1 MQTRPNIVEIIGV
14 PCDLGC
20 GLRGAN
26 VGPAMVRVAGL
37 ADRLE
42 EMSIRALDGGDVP
55 VPLRERLGRHTPS
68 NRELYISTIGQ
79 ICDELFARVHASLR
93 AGRFPLVLGGD
104 HSIAVGSIKGAA
116 DFCGQQSAH
125 LGLLWVDAHADMNT
139 PATSPSGNIHGM
151 PLSTVLGLGF
161 ERLVHV
167 GGVGPKLAPE
177 NVVLLGIRDLDRDER
192 SFVRETGIRYY
203 TMKDIDQR
211 GMYAVVRE
219 ALADL
224 TKRCAALHV
233 SFDLDAVD
241 PVYAPGVSTPVR
253 GGLTYREAHL
263 LLELVAE
270 VGLLRSMDL
279 VELNPMNDV
288 GHQTTRLCI
297 ELALSALGKAIV

>member
-1 MQTRPNIVEIIGV
+1 
-14 PCDLGC
+14 
-20 GLRGAN
+20 
-26 VGPAMVRVAGL
+26 
-37 ADRLE
+37 
-42 EMSIRALDGGDVP
+42 
-55 VPLRERLGRHTPS
+55 
-68 NRELYISTIGQ
+68 
-79 ICDELFARVHASLR
+79 
-93 AGRFPLVLGGD
+93 
-104 HSIAVGSIKGAA
+104 
-116 DFCGQQSAH
+116 

-139 PATSPSGNIHGM
+139 PATSVSGNIHGM

-167 GGVGPKLAPE
+167 GGVGPRLRPE
-177 NVVLLGIRDLDRDER
+177 NVALIGIRDLDREER
-192 SFVRETGIRYY
+192 TFVRETGIRYY

-211 GMYAVVRE
+211 GMYAVITE
-219 ALADL
+219 ALDDL

-263 LLELVAE
+263 LLEVIAE
-270 VGLLRSMDL
+270 RGLLRSMDL